1 MRKLKSILFLVVLAI
16 LSALAPTLALAQIDL
31 EARGLITSEKYE
43 LKEISTFQDILRQFY
58 NESPD
63 RNIVLFIHG
72 RDEEPSKE
80 FRLLS
85 TLEDRY
91 HVKMIMLRWPS
102 WTNFFSRPVK
112 NAQDTSEELSD
123 IFWQLKDYKQANAHE
138 FRNRKV
144 SVIFYSMGNII
155 LETFTKFN
163 TDSFNSE
170 DGEKLFSN
178 LSLVSADVGLYNHKE
193 WLNRV
198 DFAQNKYVFMN
209 HSDIVLN
216 SSKILDPRYHR
227 LGLGFNA
234 IRRLIN
240 DEKEFLADN
249 VNYLDLSGLLLT
261 QHAYYSSSNK
271 KLIEIFTP
279 IFQGDDLDL
288 SRVSASVKNKAGI
301 NYLSR

>member
-16 LSALAPTLALAQIDL
+16 LSTFAPTLALAQIDL
-31 EARGLITSEKYE
+31 DARGLITSEKYE
-43 LKEISTFQDILRQFY
+43 LKEISAFQDILHQFY

-123 IFWQLKDYKQANAHE
+123 IFWQLKDYKETNPNE
-138 FRNRKV
+138 FNHRKV
-144 SVIFYSMGNII
+144 SVIFYSMGNIV
-155 LETFTKFN
+155 LETFAKYN
-163 TDSFNSE
+163 TDSFNSD

-178 LSLVSADVGLYNHKE
+178 LSLISADVGLYNHKE

-198 DFAQNKYVFMN
+198 DFAENKYVFMN

-234 IRRLIN
+234 LRRLIN

-249 VNYLDLSGLLLT
+249 VNYVDLSGLLLT

-271 KLIEIFTP
+271 KLVEVFAP
-279 IFQGDDLDL
+279 IFQGDYLDL
-288 SRVSASVKNKAGI
+288 TRVSASVKNKAGI